1 MFELEG
7 RYLTDALTS
16 KALVEKTYVYVDK
29 LTKECR
35 KDMMGDLSKVRPA
48 NANELARAVSNAIL
62 EWFGRR
68 DRYIRIMFDPRMIR
82 DTPEP
87 GIMLTFTGENKDIAF
102 KFTTHITYYMAGN
115 VCYTKNISINVDK
128 RDFTKRE

>member
-1 MFELEG
+1 MLQ
-7 RYLTDALTS
+7 RLTDQL
-16 KALVEKTYVYVDK
+16 KVKQLVEKTYLYLDR

-35 KDMMGDLSKVRPA
+35 RDIMEDLSKERPA
-48 NANELARAVSNAIL
+48 NANELARAVSNAML

-68 DRYIRIMFDPRMIR
+68 DKYIRIMFDPRLVR

-87 GIMLTFTGENKDIAF
+87 GIMMTFTGENKDVAF
-102 KFTTHITYYMAGN
+102 KFTSHTTYYMAGN

-128 RDFTKRE
+128 RDFNKRE

>member
-1 MFELEG
+1 M
-7 RYLTDALTS
+7 TDALTA
-16 KALVEKTYVYVDK
+16 KELVEKTYLYLDK

-35 KDMMGDLSKVRPA
+35 KDVMDDLSKARPA
-48 NANELARAVSNAIL
+48 NVNELARAVSYAML

-68 DRYIRIMFDPRMIR
+68 DRYIRIMFDPRSVR

-87 GIMLTFTGENKDIAF
+87 GIIITFTGENKDAMF
-102 KFTTHITYYMAGN
+102 KFTTHIIYYMAGS

-128 RDFTKRE
+128 RDFTKR

>member
-1 MFELEG
+1 MTDQ
-7 RYLTDALTS
+7 LTA
-16 KALVEKTYVYVDK
+16 KHLVEKTYLYLDR

-35 KDMMGDLSKVRPA
+35 RDIMDDLSKERPA
-48 NANELARAVSNAIL
+48 NANELARVVSNAML

-68 DRYIRIMFDPRMIR
+68 DRYIRIMFDPRMVR

-87 GIMLTFTGENKDIAF
+87 GIMMTFTGENKDTAF
-102 KFTTHITYYMAGN
+102 KFTSHITYYMAGN

-128 RDFTKRE
+128 RDFNKRE

>member
-1 MFELEG
+1 M
-7 RYLTDALTS
+7 TDALTA
-16 KALVEKTYVYVDK
+16 KELVEKTYLYLDK

-35 KDMMGDLSKVRPA
+35 KDIMGDLSKERPA
-48 NANELARAVSNAIL
+48 NANELARVVSNAML

-68 DRYIRIMFDPRMIR
+68 DRYIRIMFDPRTIR

-87 GIMLTFTGENKDIAF
+87 GIMMTFTGENKDVAF
-102 KFTTHITYYMAGN
+102 TFAAHVIYYIAGN

-128 RDFTKRE
+128 RDFAKRQ

>member
-1 MFELEG
+1 MTDQ
-7 RYLTDALTS
+7 LTARQ
-16 KALVEKTYVYVDK
+16 LVEKTYLYLDR

-35 KDMMGDLSKVRPA
+35 RDIMDDLSKERPA
-48 NANELARAVSNAIL
+48 NANELARVVSNAML

-68 DRYIRIMFDPRMIR
+68 DRYIRIMFDPRLVR

-87 GIMLTFTGENKDIAF
+87 GIMMTFTGENKDTAF
-102 KFTTHITYYMAGN
+102 KFTSHITYYTAGS

-128 RDFTKRE
+128 RDFNKRE

>member
-1 MFELEG
+1 
-7 RYLTDALTS
+7 LTDQLTV
-16 KALVEKTYVYVDK
+16 KQLVEKTYLYLDR

-35 KDMMGDLSKVRPA
+35 RDIMEDLSKERPA
-48 NANELARAVSNAIL
+48 NANELARAVSNAML

-68 DRYIRIMFDPRMIR
+68 DKYIRIMFDPRLVR

-87 GIMLTFTGENKDIAF
+87 GIMMTFTGENKDVAF
-102 KFTTHITYYMAGN
+102 KFTSHITYYMAGN

-128 RDFTKRE
+128 RDFNKRE